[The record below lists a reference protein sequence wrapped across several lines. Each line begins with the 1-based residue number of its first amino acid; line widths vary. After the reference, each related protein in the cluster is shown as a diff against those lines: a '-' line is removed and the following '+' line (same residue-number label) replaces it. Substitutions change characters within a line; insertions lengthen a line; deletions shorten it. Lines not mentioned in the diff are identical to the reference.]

1 MAESTVKTLIFVA
14 PDGSKLVNP
23 KGVDPTVKD
32 FVLKTIGDN
41 TLRVEA
47 PVEGKLSTAEQ
58 RATVSALI
66 ADWLEKRKFS
76 LASAKGSFDIQTGK
90 FTENGVNIP
99 YLKIVAPEGKPTKE
113 QLNAAVGKALE
124 WLNATGEAPKK
135 ADAPAPAPAPVAPA
149 KKSDAPADDKKA
161 DAPAP
166 APADP
171 AKKPDAPAGD
181 KKPADPAKKPED
193 PAKKANDPAPAPAA
207 PAKKADD
214 PAKKPEDP
222 AKKPDAP
229 AGDKKLTI
237 DEIIK
242 AYPDRKLSWGDLEKM
257 FPYLSIEEMLDYFM
271 GKRNA

>member
-1 MAESTVKTLIFVA
+1 MEKTVKTVIYVA

-41 TLRVEA
+41 MLRVEA
-47 PVEGKLSTAEQ
+47 PIEGKLSTAEQ

-124 WLNATGEAPKK
+124 WLNATGVAPEK
-135 ADAPAPAPAPVAPA
+135 PAAPAPVAPA
-149 KKSDAPADDKKA
+149 PAA
-161 DAPAP
+161 
-166 APADP
+166 
-171 AKKPDAPAGD
+171 
-181 KKPADPAKKPED
+181 PAKKPED
-193 PAKKANDPAPAPAA
+193 PAKKPNAPAPAPAA

-214 PAKKPEDP
+214 PAKKPDAPAAP

-229 AGDKKLTI
+229 APDKKLTI
-237 DEIIK
+237 DEIIQM
-242 AYPDRKLSWGDLEKM
+242 YPDRKLSWGDLEKM

-271 GKRNA
+271 GKRNS